1 MTSIQEPDIDETA
14 LITSLQ
20 QYGYD
25 DPTTE
30 IAAPVRALF
39 EIEVRKLLTAV
50 AAHHEP
56 YVYRAGDI
64 DVYIAPNVFSPRYF
78 TDSWW
83 FAINLSAIVGNN
95 RLLDIGT
102 GTDIIAVVA
111 ALAGADVA
119 ASDINPDAVE
129 NARINFMRHG
139 IQGNVFAGSL
149 FEGIPSNETFDFIF
163 WNHPFISGNSKETLL
178 AMSGFDYQY
187 EGIKGYINKARDH
200 LSSNGRL
207 LLGTGTFAELS
218 RIDEIGCEAGYAVRV
233 LKREVVPLQPRGRIK
248 TEFRIVEFVEIYIQL
263 L

>member
-1 MTSIQEPDIDETA
+1 MGCAKELNVDETA
-14 LITSLQ
+14 LIASLQ

-30 IAAPVRALF
+30 IAAPVRLLF

-56 YVYRAGDI
+56 YVHKVGGVDL
-64 DVYIAPNVFSPRYF
+64 YIAPNVFSPRYF

-83 FAINLSAIVGNN
+83 FAVNLAAIVGNS

-102 GTDIIAVVA
+102 GTGIIAVVA
-111 ALAGADVA
+111 ALAGANVT

-129 NARINFMRHG
+129 NARINFARHG
-139 IQGNVFAGSL
+139 IQGNVFGGAL
-149 FEGIPSNETFDFIF
+149 FDGIPSNETFDFIF
-163 WNHPFISGNSKETLL
+163 WNHPFMSTGNSKETLL

-187 EGIKGYINKARDH
+187 EGIKGYINRAKDY

-218 RIDEIGCEAGYAVRV
+218 RIDEIARQSNYIVRI
-233 LKREVVPLQPRGRIK
+233 LKREVVSLQPGGKLK
-248 TEFRIVEFVEIYIQL
+248 TEFRIIEFVKLI
-263 L
+263 